1 MDTTLDRFGRVV
13 IPKRVRE
20 ALGLRAGD
28 SLQVEP
34 SGDAVVLK
42 PLRAGSCLAYQGRV
56 LVYTG
61 EIVGEDTDIVRRHRE
76 ERMRKLMHRSGR

>member
-13 IPKRVRE
+13 IPKEVRD

-34 SGDAVVLK
+34 SGGAVVLK
-42 PLRAGSCLAYQGRV
+42 PLRAGSCLAYEGRV
-56 LVYTG
+56 LVFTG
-61 EIVGEDTDIVRRHRE
+61 EITGDDTGIVRRHRE
-76 ERMRKLMHRSGR
+76 DRRRKLMHRSGR